1 MSTLEILR
9 ETIADTLDE
18 EDITTDFIDRKINE
32 GLVRCAYAVRLPEL
46 ESEGTFT
53 TAEDTHSVPIPTTWL
68 YQRGLYSAESVDIR
82 LIEIASSIS
91 DIKSK
96 FDLDSTLRSYISIL
110 ATSGTKLFYYPI
122 PLEPTEVL
130 CRFYR
135 APDLLASDTDEATCL
150 PASLRDSLLENY
162 ALWKCYKVIEDEMEG
177 MRSNTRHYR
186 KAFLDD
192 LDLLDDHIEEGQSRP
207 EPPRGSKWI

>member
-1 MSTLEILR
+1 MSTLEVLR
-9 ETIADTLDE
+9 ETIVDTLDE

-32 GLVRCAYAVRLPEL
+32 GLVHCAYAVLLPEL
-46 ESEGTFT
+46 ESEGIFT
-53 TAEDTHSVPIPTTWL
+53 TAEDTYSVLIPSTWS
-68 YQRGLYSAESVDIR
+68 YQRGLYSAESAGIR
-82 LIEIASSIS
+82 FIEIASSIS

-96 FDLDSTLRSYISIL
+96 YNLDSALRSYISIL

-135 APDLLASDTDEATCL
+135 APDLLASDADEAICL

-162 ALWKCYKVIEDEMEG
+162 ALWKCYEVIEDEIEG

-192 LDLLDDHIEEGQSRP
+192 LELLDYHIEEGQSRP
-207 EPPRGSKWI
+207 EPPRGSGWI